1 MSRRILPTAW
11 RLLNAERLEAIPA
24 ALARAR
30 ANADARALAR
40 ADWLIRRKGVGRFL
54 AVRRDNRLIPLFRN
68 SIPTV
73 LEVDLTELAA
83 SAANPG
89 ALRPL
94 GNLTKHLDE
103 LGLDAD
109 SYAESSYLPLVAEP
123 CTLAFAGFDRY
134 RRPLWLT
141 DSASAA
147 WKNMRKAAREAGI
160 ELDAISGYRS
170 HAYQLGIFRRK
181 RIRGLSVEEILAVNA
196 APGFSEHHSGN
207 ALDIGTPGEPPAE
220 ESFEDT
226 IAFDWLCENAP
237 NFGFQLSYPRNNPHG
252 IVYEPWHWCWS

>member
-83 SAANPG
+83 SAANRPTPVTAVTPAQMMGLTGSKRTEAVNSVASSRLLRLKANTQPERPHSKRTLPALIPPG
-89 ALRPL
+89 SQFSISSGAGDHQCSERVSPQTTRAAPTDTNQHTPVFTPL
-94 GNLTKHLDE
+94 KRSVSTT
-103 LGLDAD
+103 
-109 SYAESSYLPLVAEP
+109 P
-123 CTLAFAGFDRY
+123 
-134 RRPLWLT
+134 
-141 DSASAA
+141 
-147 WKNMRKAAREAGI
+147 AARSSRKTGNRLSIEA
-160 ELDAISGYRS
+160 
-170 HAYQLGIFRRK
+170 
-181 RIRGLSVEEILAVNA
+181 
-196 APGFSEHHSGN
+196 
-207 ALDIGTPGEPPAE
+207 
-220 ESFEDT
+220 
-226 IAFDWLCENAP
+226 
-237 NFGFQLSYPRNNPHG
+237 
-252 IVYEPWHWCWS
+252 